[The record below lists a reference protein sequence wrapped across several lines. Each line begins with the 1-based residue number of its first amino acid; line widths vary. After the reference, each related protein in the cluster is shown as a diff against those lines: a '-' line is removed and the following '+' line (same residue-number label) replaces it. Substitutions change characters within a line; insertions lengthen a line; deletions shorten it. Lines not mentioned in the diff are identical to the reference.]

1 MKPKQKEARDIDS
14 TSQEKDGASPSIVGE
29 MIASFDSS
37 MEKLGLD
44 IEEAEEMA
52 RSIGVVSYN
61 GESNLRLEQCLN
73 ADYTHL
79 DLAAGSDTVCALLI
93 TLSNTLDFAPD

>member
-1 MKPKQKEARDIDS
+1 MKPIQKEARDTDF

-44 IEEAEEMA
+44 IGEAEEMA

-61 GESNLRLEQCLN
+61 GESNLRLERSLN
-73 ADYTHL
+73 ADYLHL
-79 DLAAGSDTVCALLI
+79 DPAGSDTVCALLV
-93 TLSNTLDFAPD
+93 TLSGTLDFTPD